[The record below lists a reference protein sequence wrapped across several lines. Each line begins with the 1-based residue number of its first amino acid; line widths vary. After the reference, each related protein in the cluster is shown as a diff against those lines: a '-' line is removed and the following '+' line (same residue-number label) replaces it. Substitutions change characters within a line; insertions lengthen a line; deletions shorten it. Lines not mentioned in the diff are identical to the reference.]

1 MDDDLDLDTVAGL
14 ASLAS
19 PGKGKPRAA
28 WKAAV
33 PKPKKVLTPEQRA
46 KESAKW
52 KDRRHVTDAKDEAIA
67 ATAAQQ
73 HVTKARVSAATREAL
88 YMLVLNPSQHGLV
101 NAVVADAVNT
111 GSSAFP
117 RTVLLDSPRASSCNP
132 VPVFHVYP
140 QASRL
145 SRDCS
150 PEVSVVAPSMPS
162 PAPID
167 LSTTPVAAGSSVEG
181 ARKRARQTPADQ
193 LPGAHNLFDD
203 MSTAGDDDYMQ
214 NMIFEGGAQALG
226 FDPDETQSQD
236 GQGAFASPIGYNE
249 DQVALI
255 RDQVSLDLDDFPLD
269 HQFPEDYMLEE
280 EDECDIEAEPFFE
293 DEIANQAARMNPKRK
308 IKRTKA
314 YTAAED
320 KLLCQCW
327 RGISQDPK
335 TGAEQKNST
344 FWIRVHR
351 EFHERKKFPSY
362 QIVSAHRWVSIPK
375 CWRVIQQDRNK
386 FSLEALRVQ
395 HNGKCFNLSHRFR
408 VIKDEEKFIVQYA
421 AIKSRGGK
429 KAVEEVGDND
439 KARPRG
445 KTNAKKED
453 TRDAAS
459 IALIATVEGM
469 IIKKHSREE
478 KRWKEREEHMS
489 AFMEIQRRRLDMEAE
504 KQPRMLE
511 MEAKK

>member
-1 MDDDLDLDTVAGL
+1 MDDDLDLDDVTGL

-33 PKPKKVLTPEQRA
+33 PKPKK
-46 KESAKW
+46 
-52 KDRRHVTDAKDEAIA
+52 
-67 ATAAQQ
+67 QQ
-73 HVTKARVSAATREAL
+73 VTKARVSAATREAL

-162 PAPID
+162 PAPFD

-193 LPGAHNLFDD
+193 LPGAHNLFDG

-214 NMIFEGGAQALG
+214 NMIFEGGAQAPG
-226 FDPDETQSQD
+226 FDPDETESQD
-236 GQGAFASPIGYNE
+236 GRGAFASPIGYNE

-269 HQFPEDYMLEE
+269 HQFPEDYRLEE

-293 DEIANQAARMNPKRK
+293 DEIANQAARMNRSARSSGPRHTQRPRTSFFVSVGEAFGKTPRPAPNK
-308 IKRTKA
+308 IIQPFGFVS
-314 YTAAED
+314 TAFQA
-320 KLLCQCW
+320 
-327 RGISQDPK
+327 
-335 TGAEQKNST
+335 
-344 FWIRVHR
+344 
-351 EFHERKKFPSY
+351 
-362 QIVSAHRWVSIPK
+362 
-375 CWRVIQQDRNK
+375 
-386 FSLEALRVQ
+386 LEALRVQ
-395 HNGKCFNLSHRFR
+395 HNDKCFNLSHRFR

-439 KARPRG
+439 KARP
-445 KTNAKKED
+445 
-453 TRDAAS
+453 
-459 IALIATVEGM
+459 
-469 IIKKHSREE
+469 
-478 KRWKEREEHMS
+478 
-489 AFMEIQRRRLDMEAE
+489 
-504 KQPRMLE
+504 
-511 MEAKK
+511 